1 MTQPLAL
8 VYYRSF
14 VIGGQLVNRLQDLE
28 YRVQPCHTVAELP
41 ELAQTLSPLLLVVEL
56 TESASDV
63 CVMLEQLRRNPATSH
78 LPVLAFSS
86 LPDEKLVQQAR
97 AAGATLV
104 ASDVAVL
111 AHLPQLLDQVLA
123 VE

>member
-8 VYYRSF
+8 VCYRSF
-14 VIGGQLVNRLQDLE
+14 VTGGQLVNRLQDLD
-28 YRVQPCHTVAELP
+28 YRVQACHAVAELP
-41 ELAQTLSPLLLVVEL
+41 GLAQSLTPLLLVVEL
-56 TESASDV
+56 TESAAEV
-63 CVMLEQLRRNPATSH
+63 CAVLEQLRREPATSH

-104 ASDVAVL
+104 TGDVAVV
-111 AHLPQLLDQVLA
+111 AHLPQLLEQVLQ

>member
-14 VIGGQLVNRLQDLE
+14 VTGTQLINRLQEMD
-28 YRVQPCHTVAELP
+28 YRVHACHAVAELS
-41 ELAQTLSPLLLVVEL
+41 ELAQTLTPLLLVVEL
-56 TESASDV
+56 TENVSDV
-63 CVMLEQLRRNPATSH
+63 CAVFEQLRRNPTTRH

-86 LPDEKLVQQAR
+86 LPDEKLAEQAR
-97 AAGATLV
+97 AHGATLV
-104 ASDVAVL
+104 ASDAAVL